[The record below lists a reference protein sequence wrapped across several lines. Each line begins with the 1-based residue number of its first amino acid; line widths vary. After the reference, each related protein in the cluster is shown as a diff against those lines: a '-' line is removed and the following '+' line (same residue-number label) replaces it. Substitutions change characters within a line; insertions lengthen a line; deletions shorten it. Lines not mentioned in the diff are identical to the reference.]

1 MIRMVWQG
9 MIEIRTLGRT
19 SVAVNGE
26 PLTGEAAWPKSLAL
40 LVYMARE
47 PGPDRRE
54 EILAVLWSDRD
65 ERRARRALNQ
75 LLYTLRKANP
85 ELDLESVKGAID
97 FGREVWLDVEEI
109 ERRLDSGDLEGAVE
123 LYGGPFLADLA
134 INEPEF
140 DHWADRQREDLRR
153 KFRRAALDLAKQAVS
168 AGDTEAAAAYCRRL
182 VNADPLDDEAQHL
195 LIECLHARGDR
206 VGALRQY
213 EAYRDLLARELEV
226 EPLDHTRELVA
237 RIRGEVGPA
246 ESAVEGVTAAIPGG
260 GDGGATS
267 AAPEPD
273 VLPPPGARSDRGTR
287 PAQPERRGL
296 LWAAVAVLIVAAAL
310 WVAPKLGL
318 KGTGGAPVIE
328 AGELRLAV
336 LPFQLHGFETD
347 LEEGLDTGL
356 AQLMALNFEHLGT
369 IGVVGHRSVL
379 DHWAEL
385 RSGADVLFN
394 SSSLKAFA
402 SDVGATAVLVGDV
415 HVSSDGYWLVADIM
429 DAASGGVMAKAD
441 ARGPRDNLWDLVEEL
456 ARSLAAEVNPATTTT
471 AAR

>member
-1 MIRMVWQG
+1 

-75 LLYTLRKANP
+75 LLYTLRKASP

-109 ERRLDSGDLEGAVE
+109 ERRLASGDLEGAVE

-168 AGDTEAAAAYCRRL
+168 TGDTEAAATYCRRL

-195 LIECLHARGDR
+195 LIECLHERGDR

-213 EAYRDLLARELEV
+213 EAYRDLLARELSV

-237 RIRGEVGPA
+237 RIRGEIGP
-246 ESAVEGVTAAIPGG
+246 VEPATA
-260 GDGGATS
+260 S
-267 AAPEPD
+267 AARAEGKPEAGSTATVPEPS
-273 VLPPPGARSDRGTR
+273 VRPTPNAREDRRTT
-287 PAQPERRGL
+287 ATQPERRGL
-296 LWAAVAVLIVAAAL
+296 LWAAVAVLVLAGAL
-310 WVAPKLGL
+310 WTAPKLGL
-318 KGTGGAPVIE
+318 NLRGAPPVIE

-356 AQLMALNFEHLGT
+356 AQLMALNFERQGT
-369 IGVVGHRSVL
+369 IGIVGHRSVL
-379 DHWAEL
+379 EHWADL

-402 SDVGATAVLVGDV
+402 AEVGATAVLVGDV
-415 HVSSDGYWLVADIM
+415 HVSPDGYWLVADIM

-441 ARGPRDNLWDLVEEL
+441 VRGPRNNLWDLVEQL
-456 ARSLAAEVNPATTTT
+456 TRSLAEEVAPPSNTT